1 MMVLTREV
9 VDTACGPLVI
19 GLYVMGSAPRK
30 GRPLA
35 GATLTVSPDWL
46 PSVSASKIASPCMC
60 AVAGVTFARPTACP
74 PAGSA
79 LLTQVPTA
87 RELDV
92 HRLSD
97 FARRAYHHPHERRR
111 ATGAGTL
118 PVPESSGDSVVIS
131 TVFSTAIRQN
141 AAGGSAPCSPGSLER
156 LRPPREVIEEDL
168 ARGAGARVFG
178 LPARAEGVT
187 DEAARKMPRSER
199 LDG

>member
-87 RELDV
+87 CELDD
-92 HRLSD
+92 HR
-97 FARRAYHHPHERRR
+97 
-111 ATGAGTL
+111 G
-118 PVPESSGDSVVIS
+118 
-131 TVFSTAIRQN
+131 
-141 AAGGSAPCSPGSLER
+141 
-156 LRPPREVIEEDL
+156 
-168 ARGAGARVFG
+168 
-178 LPARAEGVT
+178 
-187 DEAARKMPRSER
+187 
-199 LDG
+199 